1 MDLAQLWVE
10 LTKGMAHFTA
20 GNAVMIGAGCL
31 LIALAI
37 VKQYEPV
44 LLLPIGFGCVLAN
57 IPLTGMAE
65 GQGLFA
71 VLYRAGIE
79 TELFPLLIFVGV
91 GAMID
96 FSPLL
101 SLPQMALLGA
111 AGQFGIF
118 GTLILATLLGFPL
131 NEAAS
136 IGVIGAI
143 DGPTSIYVA
152 SKLAPHLLAPI
163 AVAAYSYMSLIPI
176 IQPPIM
182 KLLTTKEERRIRM
195 EYAPR
200 PVSRRALVIFP
211 IAISIVAGLLVP
223 EALPLVSMLMLGNLL
238 RESGVVDRLRKSAEN
253 EIINVAT
260 LFLGFTIGSTMA
272 ASTFLNLAD
281 AGGDGARAAGLCAGY
296 GGRPPLWQADVRAE
310 RAQDQPA
317 HRRGRHQRLSDG
329 RAAGGA
335 GGAGRGL
342 RELYP
347 DARHGGEHGR
357 ADRER
362 ARRGRAAGA
371 GGGAG
376 GVEPRREA
384 TRMDCDRIDA
394 RSMPISS
401 RTDGHADQA
410 SLPRSVY
417 PPGCFRCPGQI
428 ASPEPIARTR
438 RQVPTV
444 LQPVLPP
451 EEQGRARTHQHGEH
465 QDEREGPRPL
475 PQRQLHVHPVEAGDH
490 GR

>member
-1 MDLAQLWVE
+1 MDLGQLLAE
-10 LTKGMAHFTA
+10 LSKGLTHFTL
-20 GNAVMIGAGCL
+20 GNAIMIAAGCL

-71 VLYRAGIE
+71 VLYEAGIR

-101 SLPQMALLGA
+101 ALPQMALLGA

-211 IAISIVAGLLVP
+211 IAITIVAGLLVP

-260 LFLGFTIGSTMA
+260 LFLGFTIGSTME
-272 ASTFLNLAD
+272 ASAFLNWQTLGVMGLGLLAFVLD
-281 AGGDGARAAGLCAGY
+281 TAAGLLFGKVMCALS
-296 GGRPPLWQADVRAE
+296 GRKINPLIGAAGISAFPMAGRLAARV
-310 RAQDQPA
+310 AQDEDFENYILMHA
-317 HRRGRHQRLSDG
+317 MG
-329 RAAGGA
+329 ANTAGQIGSV
-335 GGAGRGL
+335 L
-342 RELYP
+342 
-347 DARHGGEHGR
+347 
-357 ADRER
+357 
-362 ARRGRAAGA
+362 
-371 GGGAG
+371 AG
-376 GVEPRREA
+376 GVLLA
-384 TRMDCDRIDA
+384 LVTGLM
-394 RSMPISS
+394 
-401 RTDGHADQA
+401 G
-410 SLPRSVY
+410 
-417 PPGCFRCPGQI
+417 
-428 ASPEPIARTR
+428 
-438 RQVPTV
+438 
-444 LQPVLPP
+444 
-451 EEQGRARTHQHGEH
+451 
-465 QDEREGPRPL
+465 
-475 PQRQLHVHPVEAGDH
+475 
-490 GR
+490 